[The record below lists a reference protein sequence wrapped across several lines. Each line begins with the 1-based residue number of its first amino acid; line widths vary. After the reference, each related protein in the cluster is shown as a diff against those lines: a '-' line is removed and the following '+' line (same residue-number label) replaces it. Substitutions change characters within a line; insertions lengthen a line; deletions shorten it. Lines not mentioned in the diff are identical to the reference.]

1 MSRVISRSFNIYA
14 MLYFVL
20 YKILRYRYAVVL
32 QNLSR
37 SFPERSYADI
47 SQVAAGFYRHFCRI
61 FLEMGMMFFVSERK
75 MKNRVRVKNPELLE
89 QFHAKGQNIIIMLGH
104 YGNWES
110 LNILPRYFNF
120 NLYAVYKPLSN
131 AFFNRVMQRLRSR
144 FGLRLLPMHK
154 VGRHMLTKKAQAGAY
169 ILVSD
174 QFPPNEAHTVRFLH
188 QPTRVIT
195 GAERLA
201 KTTGAT
207 VVYAS
212 VKKTA
217 GPADWEISFRLI
229 CDAPAVSLPYEI
241 THKFTEYLEEDIR
254 ENPQYWLWT
263 HRRWK
268 QQ

>member
-1 MSRVISRSFNIYA
+1 

-20 YKILRYRYAVVL
+20 YRILRYRYAIVL

-47 SQVAAGFYRHFCRI
+47 SRVAAGFYRHFCGI
-61 FLEMGMMFFVSERK
+61 FVEMGLMFFVSERK
-75 MKNRVRVKNPELLE
+75 MKTRVKVKNPELLE
-89 QFHAKGQNIIIMLGH
+89 QYHAHGRNIIIMLGH

-110 LNILPRYFNF
+110 LNILPRYFDF

-131 AFFNRVMQRLRSR
+131 PFFNRVMQRLRSR
-144 FGLRLLPMHK
+144 FGLRLVPMHK
-154 VGRHMLTKKAQAGAY
+154 VGRQMLTKKTQAGAY

-174 QFPPNEAHTVRFLH
+174 QFPPHEAHTVRFLH

-201 KTTGAT
+201 KTTGAV

-229 CDAPAVSLPYEI
+229 CDAPAVSPPYEI
-241 THKFTEYLEEDIR
+241 TRQFTEFLEEDIR

-268 QQ
+268 QP

>member
-1 MSRVISRSFNIYA
+1 
-14 MLYFVL
+14 MLYFIL

-47 SQVAAGFYRHFCRI
+47 KHVAAGFYRHFGRI
-61 FLEMGMMFFVSERK
+61 FVEMGLMLFVSERK
-75 MKNRVRVKNPELLE
+75 MKHKIHVKDTQLLE
-89 QFHAKGQNIIIMLGH
+89 HYNQQGRNIIIMLGH

-120 NLYAVYKPLSN
+120 PMYAVYKPLSN
-131 AFFNRVMQRLRSR
+131 AFFDRLMQRLRSR

-154 VGRHMLTKKAQAGAY
+154 TARHMLTNRAQPGAY
-169 ILVSD
+169 IFVAD
-174 QFPPNEAHTVRFLH
+174 QFPSQEEHTISFLH

-201 KTTGAT
+201 RTTGAV

-212 VKKTA
+212 VKKST
-217 GPADWEISFRLI
+217 GPGDWEISFQLI
-229 CDAPAVSLPYEI
+229 SDAPALADPYEI
-241 THKFTEYLEEDIR
+241 TNKFTEFLENDIR
-254 ENPQYWLWT
+254 ESPEYWLWT